1 MSKWKTGDWEVS
13 EYNWSEE
20 VRQGMT
26 PPDKVEIHDATL
38 RDGAHVVDFSDKE
51 RVQFA
56 IALSE
61 LGIRRIE
68 IESRASVIRRQ
79 SKYTPEKHCETL
91 KKIVNM
97 GLKARI
103 FTMRNVIEGRA
114 GIDEA
119 LKCGVSNIVLQEPV
133 NRGRLQQLNQTVEQ
147 RINQVFDVITYA
159 KEQGCIIDFFFP
171 RITESELDYS
181 LQIMKAGIEAGADSL
196 CITDSAGSGTP
207 QTFRF
212 LVRKFIEL
220 TGNKIPVEIH
230 PHNDFGLA
238 MANLMAGY
246 EAGASVIHCCVNGL
260 GSRAGNTSLEEAAI
274 ALHVLYGVDLGL
286 NYSKLYDVSKL
297 VEIMQQWPMAKN
309 KPFYGYGINQAP
321 YKLKYFGKN
330 PHEK

>member
-1 MSKWKTGDWEVS
+1 MSKWKTENWEVS
-13 EYNWSEE
+13 EYNWSRE
-20 VRQGMT
+20 VRKGMT
-26 PPDKVEIHDATL
+26 PPDRVEIHDATL

-51 RVQFA
+51 RAQFA
-56 IALSE
+56 TALSE

-68 IESRASVIRRQ
+68 IESRAPVIRRQ
-79 SKYTPEKHCETL
+79 SKYAPEKHWETL

-119 LKCGVSNIVLQEPV
+119 LKCDVSNIVLQEPV

-159 KEQGCIIDFFFP
+159 KEQGCFVDFFFP
-171 RITESELDYS
+171 RITESELDYT
-181 LQIMKAGIEAGADSL
+181 LQIVTAGTEAGADSL

-207 QTFRF
+207 RTFRF

-220 TGNKIPVEIH
+220 TGDKIPVEIH

-260 GSRAGNTSLEEAAI
+260 GSRAGNTSLEEAVI

-286 NYSKLYDVSKL
+286 NYGKLYDVSKL
-297 VEIMQQWPMAKN
+297 VETIQQWPMAKN
-309 KPFYGYGINQAP
+309 KPFYGYGISQAP
-321 YKLKYFGKN
+321 YKLQYFGKK

>member
-1 MSKWKTGDWEVS
+1 MSKWKTGSWEVS

-20 VRQGMT
+20 VRKGMT
-26 PPDKVEIHDATL
+26 PPDKIEIHDATL

-51 RVQFA
+51 RAQFV

-68 IESRASVIRRQ
+68 IESRAPVIRGQ
-79 SKYTPEKHCETL
+79 SKYPPEKHWETL
-91 KKIVNM
+91 RRIVNM
-97 GLKARI
+97 GLKVKI

-119 LKCGVSNIVLQEPV
+119 IKCDVSNIVLQEPV
-133 NRGRLQQLNQTVEQ
+133 NRGRLQQLNQTIEQ
-147 RINQVFDVITYA
+147 RINQIFDVITYA
-159 KEQGCIIDFFFP
+159 KERGCFVDFFFP

-181 LQIMKAGIEAGADSL
+181 LQVVKAGTEAGADSL
-196 CITDSAGSGTP
+196 CITDSAGSGSP

-212 LVRKFIEL
+212 LVRKFIEV
-220 TGNKIPVEIH
+220 TGGKIPVEIH

-238 MANLMAGY
+238 MSNLMAGY

-260 GSRAGNTSLEEAAI
+260 GSRAGNTPLVEAVI

-286 NYSKLYDVSKL
+286 NYSKLYDISKL
-297 VEIMQQWPMAKN
+297 VETMQQWPMAKN
-309 KPFYGYGINQAP
+309 KPFYGYGISQAP
-321 YKLKYFGKN
+321 YKLQYFGKK